1 MKEREAENRLERDQA
16 ISADGT
22 SAADLFGDA
31 GNITGDV
38 DPVSIWKY
46 SWINSILSS
55 YVILLLPEI
64 WVSNGICRNIITIL
78 LPNFTHTKWKLP
90 RDSKMF

>member
-16 ISADGT
+16 VSADGT

-38 DPVSIWKY
+38 DSEDKK
-46 SWINSILSS
+46 NSIKSPLVA
-55 YVILLLPEI
+55 YLMKKREKRKKDKLRERQRRRKKKKRERT
-64 WVSNGICRNIITIL
+64 CRR
-78 LPNFTHTKWKLP
+78 KEE
-90 RDSKMF
+90 SKQS